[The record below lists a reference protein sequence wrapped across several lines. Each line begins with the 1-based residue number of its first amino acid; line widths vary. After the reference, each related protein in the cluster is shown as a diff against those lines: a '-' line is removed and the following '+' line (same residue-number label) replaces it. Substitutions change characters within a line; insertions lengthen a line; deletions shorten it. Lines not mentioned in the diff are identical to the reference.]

1 MKSAQ
6 VVTWLSPDTKC
17 GKTGII
23 VGISS
28 PIRNITYGT
37 NDMSDTVLTFKTE
50 DGRQV
55 TLPDPPKDRH
65 HTQEKKRSRVMR
77 CNCYLTDRDVKG
89 RKRFTA
95 QQIERHSI
103 VLRGFNSQSQG
114 ELIYSVKLG
123 AVLDTVR
130 AVIM

>member
-28 PIRNITYGT
+28 PISNIIYGT
-37 NDMSDTVLTFKTE
+37 HDMSDTVLTFKTE
-50 DGRQV
+50 DGKQV
-55 TLPDPPKDRH
+55 TLPDPLTDPH
-65 HTQEKKRSRVMR
+65 HTHEKKRSRAMR
-77 CNCYLTDRDVKG
+77 CNCYLTDQDVKG
-89 RKRFTA
+89 RKHFTA

-103 VLRGFNSQSQG
+103 VLRGFNAQG
-114 ELIYSVKLG
+114 QGKLIYSIKLG